1 MILLLRDDLSKNL
14 SKREFTHRI
23 GLANPLPIVLDG
35 LLFVFQVEP
44 KHLFGLVGNF
54 DFFWDAG
61 GPPAKI
67 IDLSSK
73 EDCVIEFF
81 RSMAFEFGG
90 DIIKSGAFD
99 CLTIDRVG
107 DNGLILAR

>member
-1 MILLLRDDLSKNL
+1 MGTDEPALRRMFSDAVI
-14 SKREFTHRI
+14 EYCETHS
-23 GLANPLPIVLDG
+23 GLCMENANG

-107 DNGLILAR
+107 DNGLLLER